1 MIKALMLT
9 LLLSLS
15 VQPALANPQTFN
27 GVLQAYWLPIWHN
40 DVNQPQLTYRFFP
53 DAASAAKGKVIN
65 LRHPALDLKRL
76 QQDHPEFVAQRQG
89 HVEYYGTLKV
99 DESTA
104 YNECGLDFYEA
115 QQAVFT
121 PQAPQPFDI
130 EQLEKQ
136 SGCQSYPW
144 LLSYQLKENAAAVV
158 LRAAPDSNAE
168 AVARLSG
175 DRPLVQI
182 RQVNADWLQVAVYD
196 AAKQPPLGNTRGYI
210 ELRHLQPLN

>member
-1 MIKALMLT
+1 MIRTLMLA
-9 LLLSLS
+9 LLLSLG
-15 VQPALANPQTFN
+15 VQPALAEAQTFN
-27 GVLQAYWLPIWHN
+27 GVLQAYWLPIWHE

-53 DAASAAKGKVIN
+53 DESSAAKGKVIN
-65 LRHPALDLKRL
+65 LRQPALDLKRL
-76 QQDHPEFVAQRQG
+76 QQDHPEFIARRQG

-99 DESTA
+99 SESTA

-115 QQAVFT
+115 QKAAFT
-121 PQAPQPFDI
+121 PKAPQPFDI

-144 LLSYQLKENAAAVV
+144 LLSYQLKADDGSAV
-158 LRAAPDSNAE
+158 LRAAPDSSAE
-168 AVARLSG
+168 AVAQLSG

-182 RQVNADWLQVAVYD
+182 RQVNADWVQVALYD
-196 AAKQPPLGNTRGYI
+196 AANQPPMGKTRGYI